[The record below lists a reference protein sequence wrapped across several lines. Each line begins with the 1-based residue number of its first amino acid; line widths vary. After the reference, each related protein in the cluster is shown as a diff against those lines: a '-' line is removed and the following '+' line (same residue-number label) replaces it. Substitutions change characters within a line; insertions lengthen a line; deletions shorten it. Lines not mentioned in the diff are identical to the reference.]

1 MKKEEETPEETQEET
16 PEESN
21 DSLAKFQGSRLFCFT
36 KDGINVY
43 LELTFFYRLKFEKIK
58 EMFLQFGYDW
68 KDSMARISVES
79 IKESTIKFESKSY
92 FTERNKINDELM
104 SDMQKSFDEKAEGAV
119 EVGKGSHFII
129 IPSQFRTSVH

>member
-21 DSLAKFQGSRLFCFT
+21 DSLIKFQGSRLFCFT

-104 SDMQKSFDEKAEGAV
+104 SDMQKSFDDKAEGAI
-119 EVGKGSHFII
+119 EVGKLVCYII
-129 IPSQFRTSVH
+129 IISSELRT

>member
-1 MKKEEETPEETQEET
+1 
-16 PEESN
+16 
-21 DSLAKFQGSRLFCFT
+21 
-36 KDGINVY
+36 
-43 LELTFFYRLKFEKIK
+43 
-58 EMFLQFGYDW
+58 
-68 KDSMARISVES
+68 MARISVES